1 VENRLREAFKSGG
14 NYGIFDDGLD
24 NRNKKGLFH
33 RSLLWRRGGD
43 VPLNP
48 GLRRIIFPAS
58 RNASVPTWSW
68 MCYSGGIDF
77 LDVPFDQVTWEG
89 KDIYPNIAAGRDG
102 SSELHAT
109 VRGFLVDRLDSA
121 ELIYDVGNGSFNNTA
136 GECVVVARSK
146 SGIDDQNRRFYVLIV
161 SPTHS
166 QAVGGDV
173 VYERVGVGYMPG
185 TAITLDTS
193 GTARL
198 R

>member
-1 VENRLREAFKSGG
+1 VENRLIEAFKCGG
-14 NYGIFDDGLD
+14 NYGIFEDGLD
-24 NRNKKGLFH
+24 NRSKKGLFH

-48 GLRRIIFPAS
+48 GLRRISFPPE

-77 LDVPFDQVTWEG
+77 LDVPFDQVIWEG
-89 KDIYPNIAAGRDG
+89 KDIYPNIAAGPGG
-102 SSELHAT
+102 SPELHAM
-109 VRGFLVDRLDSA
+109 VRRFLVDRLDSA
-121 ELIYDVGNGSFNNTA
+121 ELIYDAGNESFNNMT
-136 GECVVVARSK
+136 GECVVIARSK
-146 SGIDDQNRRFYVLIV
+146 AGDDDQNRRFYVLIV

-185 TAITLDTS
+185 TAITLDMS
-193 GTARL
+193 ETARL